1 MPAPD
6 ELPLIG
12 RGRAADV
19 YALGVDRVVRR
30 YRTPI
35 SLDVEATLMDY
46 LWHRG
51 FPVPRVFHVDGAA
64 MIMER
69 LHGPTMLTQL
79 GRQPGRLRG
88 YADAL
93 ADLHRRLHAIP
104 APVSLRQAFGADRQV
119 LHLDLHP
126 GNVML
131 TDRGPVVIDWTNAA
145 AGSPGADVAHTVM
158 LMSTGDVDT
167 KSRWQW
173 LVTSA
178 LRGPFVRRFV
188 AVAGED
194 MRPYVRAV
202 AEARLTD
209 PNVRPTEVT
218 RLHRLLAKSTGQP

>member
-6 ELPLIG
+6 GLPLIG

-19 YALGVDRVVRR
+19 YALGVDRVLRR
-30 YRTPI
+30 YRTPT

-51 FPVPRVFHVDGAA
+51 FPVPRVFHVDGAS

-79 GRQPGRLRG
+79 WRQPGRVRG
-88 YADAL
+88 HAGAL
-93 ADLHRRLHAIP
+93 AELHRRLHAIP
-104 APVSLRQAFGADRQV
+104 APIALRQAFGSDRQV

-131 TDRGPVVIDWTNAA
+131 TDRGPIVIDWSNAA

-158 LMSTGDVDT
+158 LMRTGDIET
-167 KSRWQW
+167 RSRWQG
-173 LVTSA
+173 LAASA
-178 LRGPFVRRFV
+178 LRGLFLRRFI
-188 AVAGED
+188 AAAGED
-194 MRPYVRAV
+194 TRPYVRAV
-202 AEARLTD
+202 VEARLTD
-209 PNVRPTEVT
+209 PNVRPTEVA
-218 RLHRLLAKSTGQP
+218 RLHRLLAKSSG